1 MSLQR
6 WKFLCYLSTL
16 PCIVASLKSNQQ
28 AFSIKIN
35 KIILS
40 HQTSSLDSSII
51 ACAVV
56 CIFDYNCCSASY
68 NEDSTICLLGIHCSP
83 EMEDSADFKTLIK
96 KPRDVAYGKSAKQSS
111 VFDNR
116 IINIASRAVDG
127 DLNTWMH
134 TERENE
140 PFWIVDLEKIYKIK
154 RIEIFNRNKGFKRS
168 GERLHDL
175 DITVGPT
182 ENEMKLCAHYVGPA
196 KLGDHLEFECLHEDI
211 RYVKLMI
218 NGTEVLNVVEVKVYA
233 WILTSV
239 LYEENET
246 QVEEEPDSFR
256 SAFDVLAKEVQQNII
271 HGLQVSNLTD
281 LCSRFKE
288 LLVIQGV
295 HVLNYNPTRLK
306 ARLVNKFGDNLTFWR
321 SDRQN
326 SLLVFCSSV
335 PTGQIVQTAIE
346 SSTLVQSNNT
356 LNVAVGKEDIVTTI
370 FYAAKAIRN
379 VISLDLKSNIP
390 WPPTG
395 ESISENNIVIPDLLY
410 NFLALLLTDDSK
422 HASFSP
428 SKLDI
433 SSEVLH
439 RRIMSLAQDLIYSVS
454 KGYTKTPKHVALA
467 IYLKTQTGSSEIVK
481 IINKFGH
488 SVSYDQAEEIETS
501 IAEQMI
507 MNTEDD
513 IFIPSNIRKGVFSS
527 FCWDNN
533 DLCEEKLSGQ
543 GTTHCT
549 NGIVI
554 QTRPDWCENEDE
566 ANQPPLQRSKNRSL
580 KILTEE
586 QPVHFYS
593 KPRVGPK
600 TNFSK
605 QTHNSFQSLSLVS
618 RKKDFCFLLCR
629 MSLLDNLFL
638 LENVS
643 QCIPAWT
650 AFNIMTNHTNVPRAN
665 SIGCLQVIHESP
677 TDLNTV
683 TTVLQRSVSI
693 ADKLGQRDV
702 VIVFDQAIC
711 AKALEII
718 WQKPV
723 EFERVVLRMGAF
735 HTACAFIAVIG
746 KRFGDAGLGDLLLE
760 SGVIGSGSLT
770 GVFKGKHYN
779 RALRLHKIVFEAFER
794 LHWEAF
800 GSWLNSNDENEFLDS
815 NFQASVLHC
824 WTNPFETSEQ
834 LSVLSSGTVASSEFL
849 CDLLNAYE
857 KGKLASENF
866 IIERIIQKSTDIFK
880 PIKRQSLLTFSTKEI
895 KGYQLMAD
903 KNNTLKADR
912 NLFGRLL
919 VIAQT
924 RQLDMQEVLQ
934 FELGPLP
941 WSLANVD
948 GTPVKTN
955 KSVLAGL
962 LEKGVEQMQA
972 NLRKA
977 CGYLMA
983 WQSFNPLLGYQV
995 LFLIWQLLF

>member
-1 MSLQR
+1 MKQA
-6 WKFLCYLSTL
+6 STQQE
-16 PCIVASLKSNQQ
+16 SNPL
-28 AFSIKIN
+28 F
-35 KIILS
+35 
-40 HQTSSLDSSII
+40 
-51 ACAVV
+51 
-56 CIFDYNCCSASY
+56 
-68 NEDSTICLLGIHCSP
+68 
-83 EMEDSADFKTLIK
+83 
-96 KPRDVAYGKSAKQSS
+96 
-111 VFDNR
+111 
-116 IINIASRAVDG
+116 
-127 DLNTWMH
+127 
-134 TERENE
+134 
-140 PFWIVDLEKIYKIK
+140 IK
-154 RIEIFNRNKGFKRS
+154 RLESGFDFFYHKSCFR
-168 GERLHDL
+168 
-175 DITVGPT
+175 
-182 ENEMKLCAHYVGPA
+182 
-196 KLGDHLEFECLHEDI
+196 
-211 RYVKLMI
+211 
-218 NGTEVLNVVEVKVYA
+218 
-233 WILTSV
+233 ILTSV
-239 LYEENET
+239 LYKKNET

-271 HGLQVSNLTD
+271 HGLQVSYLTD
-281 LCSRFKE
+281 LCSRFRE

-295 HVLNYNPTRLK
+295 HVLKYNPTRLK

-321 SDRQN
+321 SGRQN

-356 LNVAVGKEDIVTTI
+356 LNAAVGKEDIVTSI

-379 VISLDLKSNIP
+379 VISLDSKSNIP

-422 HASFSP
+422 HASISP

-488 SVSYDQAEEIETS
+488 SVSYDQVEEIETS

-513 IFIPSNIRKGVFSS
+513 IFIPSIIRKGVFSS

-533 DLCEEKLSGQ
+533 DLCEETLSGQ

-605 QTHNSFQSLSLVS
+605 QTNNSFQSLSLVS
-618 RKKDFCFLLCR
+618 RKKKFCFLLCR

-665 SIGCLQVIHESP
+665 SIGYLQVIDASP

-702 VIVFDQAIC
+702 VIVFDQAIY
-711 AKALEII
+711 AKST
-718 WQKPV
+718 
-723 EFERVVLRMGAF
+723 RNHLR
-735 HTACAFIAVIG
+735 
-746 KRFGDAGLGDLLLE
+746 
-760 SGVIGSGSLT
+760 
-770 GVFKGKHYN
+770 
-779 RALRLHKIVFEAFER
+779 
-794 LHWEAF
+794 
-800 GSWLNSNDENEFLDS
+800 
-815 NFQASVLHC
+815 
-824 WTNPFETSEQ
+824 ETS
-834 LSVLSSGTVASSEFL
+834 
-849 CDLLNAYE
+849 
-857 KGKLASENF
+857 
-866 IIERIIQKSTDIFK
+866 
-880 PIKRQSLLTFSTKEI
+880 
-895 KGYQLMAD
+895 
-903 KNNTLKADR
+903 
-912 NLFGRLL
+912 
-919 VIAQT
+919 
-924 RQLDMQEVLQ
+924 
-934 FELGPLP
+934 
-941 WSLANVD
+941 
-948 GTPVKTN
+948 
-955 KSVLAGL
+955 
-962 LEKGVEQMQA
+962 
-972 NLRKA
+972 
-977 CGYLMA
+977 
-983 WQSFNPLLGYQV
+983 
-995 LFLIWQLLF
+995 